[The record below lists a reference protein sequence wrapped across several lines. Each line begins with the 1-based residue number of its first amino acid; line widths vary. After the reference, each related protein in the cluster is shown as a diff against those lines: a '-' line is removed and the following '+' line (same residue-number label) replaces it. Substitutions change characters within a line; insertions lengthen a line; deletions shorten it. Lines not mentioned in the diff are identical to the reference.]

1 MRAKKYYKNDIKVFT
16 ENIVLPSFT
25 NYENDNIKII
35 TNPDPVFVAQI
46 RSIFFDVGRKLSI
59 DFNSLNF
66 EIIHI
71 HRQHYH
77 LHSIRYA
84 GNSIELIDD
93 RYYDHPDFILL
104 KDYGVIA
111 LGMKTTSLHPL
122 SFTLTL
128 YELQPLILFVA
139 EFSPKNFSSNPT
151 AKGGLSPYATGIS
164 GLDPNGDI
172 VMYAKF
178 SQPLKIDESYVYIQK
193 LLIPSYSG
201 KIPPHI
207 IVPPDIHFP
216 LFFPNITTSGNVS
229 FSLYYPDIT
238 TSGDV
243 SFSLYYPDITTQ
255 NVSFSI
261 YYPDIT
267 TENVSLSL
275 HYPDITTSGDVS
287 FSLYHLD
294 IITQNV
300 GITLSKPVFIK
311 QNITINHY
319 KPIITT
325 SGNFSI
331 SIYYPDITTPGDINL
346 VVSDYDAPASLSS
359 SEIYYLNTF

>member
-46 RSIFFDVGRKLSI
+46 RSIFFDVGRKLNI

-71 HRQHYH
+71 LHRQHYH

-128 YELQPLILFVA
+128 YELQPLMLFVA

-207 IVPPDIHFP
+207 IVPPDVHFP
-216 LFFPNITTSGNVS
+216 LFF
-229 FSLYYPDIT
+229 PDIT

-243 SFSLYYPDITTQ
+243 SFSLYYPDIT
-255 NVSFSI
+255 I
-261 YYPDIT
+261 
-267 TENVSLSL
+267 
-275 HYPDITTSGDVS
+275 SGDVS
-287 FSLYHLD
+287 FSLYYPDITTSGNVSFSLYHPD

-300 GITLSKPVFIK
+300 GITLRKPVFIT
-311 QNITINHY
+311 QDITINPY
-319 KPIITT
+319 SKPIITT
-325 SGNFSI
+325 PGNFSI

-346 VVSDYDAPASLSS
+346 GASDYDAPASLSS